1 MPDQFFTPRSVA
13 RRLVSFFRSETQS
26 CIADFSAGDG
36 ELLRAAMEKWP
47 NARYVA
53 TDVDD
58 SCVATLRCNHPAWS
72 VGKCDFL
79 NQRSRRASRLLRDMV
94 GTTSLVLLNPPFSC
108 RGNQVERVDTQFD
121 TIRCS
126 VSMAFVLNSIPY
138 LSPTGRL
145 VAVLP
150 ASSRTSQKDRAAWN
164 HIQESFS
171 VRTVAEFGL
180 RTFRGC
186 AARTL
191 IVRLQ
196 RAPSNHVSQDNG
208 LCAKEALAI
217 QAKIVR
223 GTVPMHAARNGLAGP
238 GFSFVHTT
246 DLKGEK
252 ISDPQ
257 RSIRQCRRFTVGPS
271 VLMPRV
277 GRPSPDKCVLYLRR
291 RRIVLSDCVYA
302 IRCTTTSDAELLHR
316 TLLSQWDNVAQ
327 RYSGT
332 CAPYLTVV
340 SLRDVLVQLGVEI
353 TGIEAVLGSDSKYPT
368 TGLGKRRD
376 KTAG

>member
-1 MPDQFFTPRSVA
+1 MRDQFFTPRYVA

-26 CIADFSAGDG
+26 CIADFAAGDG

-58 SCVATLRCNHPAWS
+58 SCVATLRRNHPAWD

-94 GTTSLVLLNPPFSC
+94 GTARLVLLNPPFTC
-108 RGNQVERVDTQFD
+108 RGNQTERVETQLDTV
-121 TIRCS
+121 RCS
-126 VSMAFVLNSIPY
+126 VSMAFVLHAIPY

-150 ASSRTSQKDRAAWN
+150 ASSRTSEKDRAAWDYV
-164 HIQESFS
+164 QKSFS

-180 RTFRGC
+180 RTFPGC
-186 AARTL
+186 AARTV

-208 LCAKEALAI
+208 LSAKGSLAI
-217 QAKIVR
+217 QARIVR

-238 GFSFVHTT
+238 AFSFVHTT
-246 DLKGEK
+246 DLNGEK
-252 ISDPQ
+252 LSDPQ
-257 RSIRQCRRFTVGPS
+257 HSIRQCRRYTIGPS
-271 VLMPRV
+271 VLIPRV

-302 IRCTTTSDAELLHR
+302 IRCTTTSEAELLHE
-316 TLLSQWDNVAQ
+316 TLLSQWGNVAQ
-327 RYSGT
+327 RYTGT
-332 CAPYLTVV
+332 CAPYLTVA

-353 TGIEAVLGSDSKYPT
+353 TEIEAVGFGPT
-368 TGLGKRRD
+368 VSQ
-376 KTAG
+376 